1 MRSLTTGRTN
11 IVAIAFNPNGQVLA
25 EAQSEGCGADT
36 SVSAIKLWDWQTGKL
51 LQTLS
56 VPSQTGG
63 IHALAFSSDNRILAS
78 GGKDGSIHLWDTHTG
93 KELKTLT
100 GHTNAVIALSFAPTG
115 RTLVSGSDDRTVK
128 VWQVQALI

>member
-1 MRSLTTGRTN
+1 MDKYWQKR
-11 IVAIAFNPNGQVLA
+11 NPKD
-25 EAQSEGCGADT
+25 CGADT

-78 GGKDGSIHLWDTHTG
+78 GGKDGSIHLWD
-93 KELKTLT
+93 
-100 GHTNAVIALSFAPTG
+100 II
-115 RTLVSGSDDRTVK
+115 
-128 VWQVQALI
+128 QAKN

>member
-1 MRSLTTGRTN
+1 MGY
-11 IVAIAFNPNGQVLA
+11 
-25 EAQSEGCGADT
+25 
-36 SVSAIKLWDWQTGKL
+36 
-51 LQTLS
+51 
-56 VPSQTGG
+56 
-63 IHALAFSSDNRILAS
+63 
-78 GGKDGSIHLWDTHTG
+78 HTG